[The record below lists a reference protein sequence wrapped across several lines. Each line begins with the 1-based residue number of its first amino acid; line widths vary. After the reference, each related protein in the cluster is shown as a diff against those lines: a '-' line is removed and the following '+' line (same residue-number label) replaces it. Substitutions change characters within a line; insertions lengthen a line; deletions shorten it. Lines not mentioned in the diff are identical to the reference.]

1 MVASKS
7 FVSRRLRPSQPSIAP
22 DPREEPLDN
31 PAPLDRRN
39 GLFREDSD
47 MRRPILKIVTED

>member
-1 MVASKS
+1 VASKS